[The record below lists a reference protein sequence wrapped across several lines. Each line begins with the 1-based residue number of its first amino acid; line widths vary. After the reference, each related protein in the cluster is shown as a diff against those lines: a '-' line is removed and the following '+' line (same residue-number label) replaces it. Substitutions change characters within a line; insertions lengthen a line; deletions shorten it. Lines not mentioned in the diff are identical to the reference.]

1 MLIAEAAYKM
11 VKTLPTEEQQLLL
24 QMLQKDFQIFIPK
37 KLNPEKKV
45 IISNS
50 EAIEYLIKNVFCK
63 NI

>member
-1 MLIAEAAYKM
+1 MLIAEATYNM
-11 VKTLPTEEQQLLL
+11 VKTLPTEEQQRLL

-37 KLNPEKKV
+37 KIKPKKNV
-45 IISNS
+45 IISDR